1 MKLSFHDQFNLK
13 MILIKI
19 VVDVSSVLDILCNGF
34 EVLKS
39 VKSKIKWENTNII
52 HCIYNKYLNV
62 NCILRIFGKT
72 LLSIRRNVC
81 KTYYNMYF
89 V

>member
-39 VKSKIKWENTNII
+39 VKSKKIHPSFIASITNI
-52 HCIYNKYLNV
+52 
-62 NCILRIFGKT
+62 
-72 LLSIRRNVC
+72 
-81 KTYYNMYF
+81 
-89 V
+89 